1 MIGETE
7 LRAIQR
13 KIQQGDRSTAVLNGF
28 SFWIIKMTGVILA
41 SIRKKTG
48 YVFNPGKKEELGQEA
63 SLACSHELLNRG
75 KSINCYR
82 SFIWTVISRKIYSK
96 KEKLKDSIPLVP
108 IEDAYQVDDK
118 RGLIV
123 DEPDAFEHIE
133 QSKDGKKVIILLY
146 NNRFYRDALLA
157 IEKLKGLDWICINAK
172 KLRYVFLKIR
182 ERGRKWNDKQS

>member
-7 LRAIQR
+7 LKAIQR

-41 SIRKKTG
+41 SITKKTG
-48 YVFNPGKKEELGQEA
+48 FIFSASRKEELIQEA
-63 SLACSHELLNRG
+63 CLACSYELLNRG
-75 KSINCYR
+75 KQINCFR
-82 SFIWTVISRKIYSK
+82 SFIRISIVWKIYSR
-96 KEKLKDSIPLVP
+96 KEKLRDSVKLLP
-108 IEDAYQVDDK
+108 IEEAYQVDDK

-182 ERGRKWNDKQS
+182 ERGRQWNDKQS